1 MEGEQSPQGEKS
13 LQRKQFVRPPLDLW
27 QDLKDGVRYVIF
39 DCRANLIVMPLLIL
53 FESMLCKI
61 IIKKVAYTEIDYKAY
76 MEQIEMIQLD
86 GMLDYSQVSGGTGPL
101 VYPAGHVLI
110 YKMMYWLTEGMDHVE
125 RGQVFFRYLY
135 LLTLAVQMA
144 CYYLLHLPPWCVV
157 LACLSKRLHSIY
169 VLRLFNDCFT
179 TLFMVVTVLGAI
191 VASRCHQ
198 RPKLKKSLAL
208 VISATYSMAV
218 SIKMNALLYF
228 PAMMISLFI
237 LNDANVILTLLDL
250 VAMIAWQVAVA
261 VPFLRS
267 FPQQYLHC
275 AFNFGR
281 KFMYQWSINWQ
292 MMDEEA
298 FNDKRFHLALLISHL
313 IALTTLFVTRY
324 PRILPDLWSSLCHPL
339 RKNAVLNANP
349 AKTIPFV
356 LIASNFIGV
365 LFSRSLH
372 YQFLSWYHWTLPIL
386 IFWSGM
392 PFFVGPIWYVLH
404 EWCWNSYPPNSQA
417 STLLLALNTVLLLLL
432 ALTQLSG
439 SVALAKSHLRT
450 TSSMEKKLN

>member
-1 MEGEQSPQGEKS
+1 
-13 LQRKQFVRPPLDLW
+13 
-27 QDLKDGVRYVIF
+27 
-39 DCRANLIVMPLLIL
+39 
-53 FESMLCKI
+53 
-61 IIKKVAYTEIDYKAY
+61 
-76 MEQIEMIQLD
+76 
-86 GMLDYSQVSGGTGPL
+86 
-101 VYPAGHVLI
+101 
-110 YKMMYWLTEGMDHVE
+110 
-125 RGQVFFRYLY
+125 
-135 LLTLAVQMA
+135 
-144 CYYLLHLPPWCVV
+144 
-157 LACLSKRLHSIY
+157 
-169 VLRLFNDCFT
+169 
-179 TLFMVVTVLGAI
+179 
-191 VASRCHQ
+191 
-198 RPKLKKSLAL
+198 
-208 VISATYSMAV
+208 
-218 SIKMNALLYF
+218 
-228 PAMMISLFI
+228 
-237 LNDANVILTLLDL
+237 
-250 VAMIAWQVAVA
+250 
-261 VPFLRS
+261 
-267 FPQQYLHC
+267 
-275 AFNFGR
+275 
-281 KFMYQWSINWQ
+281 MYQWSINWQ

-339 RKNAVLNANP
+339 RKNAALNVNP

>member
-1 MEGEQSPQGEKS
+1 MEGEESPQSEKS
-13 LQRKQFVRPPLDLW
+13 LKKEQFIRPPLDLW
-27 QDLKDGVRYVIF
+27 QDFKDGVRYLIF
-39 DCRANLIVMPLLIL
+39 DRRANLIIMPLLVL

-61 IIKKVAYTEIDYKAY
+61 IIKNVAYTEIDYKAY

-86 GMLDYSQVSGGTGPL
+86 GIRDYSQVSGGTGPL

-110 YKMMYWLTEGMDHVE
+110 YKIMYWLTEGMDHVE
-125 RGQVFFRYLY
+125 RGQTLFRYLY
-135 LLTLAVQMA
+135 LLTLALQMV
-144 CYYLLHLPPWCVV
+144 CYYFLHLPPWCVV

-179 TLFMVVTVLGAI
+179 TLFMVTTVLGAI
-191 VASRCHQ
+191 VSSRCRQ

-237 LNDANVILTLLDL
+237 LNDASLVLTMLNL
-250 VAMIAWQVAVA
+250 VTMIAWQITVAA
-261 VPFLRS
+261 PFLRS
-267 FPQQYLHC
+267 FPQQYMHC

-281 KFMYQWSINWQ
+281 KFLYKWSINWQ

-324 PRILPDLWSSLCHPL
+324 PRILPDLWSSLRHPL
-339 RKNAVLNANP
+339 RLNAVVNTSP
-349 AKTIPFV
+349 AKTIPFI
-356 LIASNFIGV
+356 LISSNFIGV

-392 PFFVGPIWYVLH
+392 PFFVGPIWYALH

-417 STLLLALNTVLLLLL
+417 STLLLGLNAVLLLLL

-439 SVALAKSHLRT
+439 SNTPAESHLRT
-450 TSSMEKKLN
+450 TSAMEKKLN